1 VELATIVERV
11 AGNGYRA
18 TGADGL
24 ALGLSAVGE
33 TQAEALQK
41 LGDLVQERI
50 TTGAAIVPLHVP
62 PAAHPLAQDAGYL
75 RDDPLLDA
83 WKKAMADARW
93 RLEEDP
99 DTP

>member
-24 ALGLSAVGE
+24 ALGLSAVGV

-41 LGDLVQERI
+41 LGELVRERI
-50 TTGAAIVPLHVP
+50 TTGAAIVPLQVP
-62 PAAHPLAQDAGYL
+62 PPSHPLAQDAGYL
-75 RDDPLLDA
+75 RGDPLLES
-83 WKKAMADARW
+83 WKEAMAEARR
-93 RLEEDP
+93 RLDEDP
-99 DTP
+99 ETP